1 MSLLCVK
8 INAAVI
14 CVQPDLYL
22 FLGVFFHAFS
32 SSYTLHELAY
42 RLESYY
48 FSSGNVVLETKW
60 SEISS

>member
-8 INAAVI
+8 IIAAVI

-32 SSYTLHELAY
+32 SYTLHELTH

-48 FSSGNVVLETKW
+48 FSSGSVVLETKW